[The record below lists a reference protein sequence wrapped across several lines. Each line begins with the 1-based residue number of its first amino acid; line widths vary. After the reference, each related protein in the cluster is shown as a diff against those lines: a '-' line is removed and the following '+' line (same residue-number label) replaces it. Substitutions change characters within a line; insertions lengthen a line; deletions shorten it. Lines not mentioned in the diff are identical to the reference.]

1 MKNGLKVFDTDT
13 HAAPSAETLRPY
25 LAAKVIERIPDL
37 DEQRVPIRTNRA
49 GKTLQAPYKH
59 WFRIRGPGAEEASG
73 WGSQKPRYL
82 GEAGPREG
90 GPEHVAGASMGRH
103 FPARRRGGQEPAGP
117 PQDTGK
123 AGRRRQCKGGSGN

>member
-90 GPEHVAGASMGRH
+90 GPEHVAGASMGDI
-103 FPARRRGGQEPAGP
+103 FPTEGGDDDDPQARLRDMDNEGVDVHYMVGGA
-117 PQDTGK
+117 
-123 AGRRRQCKGGSGN
+123 N